1 MNCRGYFGSFEGGVG
16 AFDEDFGTF
25 HRQSDCLLLLFFLKL
40 ILSYLTLMFLCES
53 IDAIFLFFSSLKLHL
68 LTTSAILGVFLI

>member
-25 HRQSDCLLLLFFLKL
+25 HRQSDSLLLLFVLKL
-40 ILSYLTLMFLCES
+40 ILSYLTLILFCES
-53 IDAIFLFFSSLKLHL
+53 IDALFLFFSSLKVHL
-68 LTTSAILGVFLI
+68 